1 MSRCVG
7 LRGGTLQIDPP
18 ANGLTES
25 LPSVRSRACS
35 RAMLVSP
42 QRTQHLQAALQDP
55 QSLYQLLVDCRQA
68 NGTAPVPQFVSL
80 SIAMPVVTELA
91 ALETFHQPDQLYF
104 FCECANRERAIV
116 AFGAAATVQVSGANR
131 FERAQAFID
140 HCLAHTAHLGDLHLP
155 WSGPHF
161 FCRFTFFDAES
172 IPEHPFPASTLF
184 LPRWHLAHHGSEGVL
199 VFNLPLAGRSSLRQ
213 LAQEVC
219 AQYQRLRTLTP
230 QLSFPYTNSVWV
242 RTDPSSR
249 FQRSIQT
256 VLTAIQARQLHKVV
270 LADRLEVQ
278 AKYPFQIS
286 ACLDRLRMVY
296 PDCYVF
302 ATSNGR
308 GDTFL
313 GASPERLVQIRDR
326 QLITDALA
334 GSAPRGKTAAADAS
348 LASTLLHSRK
358 DQHEH
363 QVVVTFIQQA
373 LRQLGLT
380 SELSTPT
387 ILQLSNIQHLHTA
400 IQAKV
405 PLTLPSLAIVA
416 ALHPTPAVAGVPRD
430 LASEQIRRH
439 EPFERG
445 LYAAPLGWVDYRG
458 NSEFFVGIRSAL
470 VRQDVAQLY
479 AGAGIVVGSDP
490 QKELAEIQLKFQ
502 ALLRALG

>member
-1 MSRCVG
+1 
-7 LRGGTLQIDPP
+7 
-18 ANGLTES
+18 
-25 LPSVRSRACS
+25 
-35 RAMLVSP
+35 MLVSP
-42 QRTQHLQAALQDP
+42 QRSQHLQEALRDP
-55 QSLYQLLVDCRQA
+55 QSLYQLLVDCWQA
-68 NGTAPVPQFVSL
+68 NGAAPALQFVSL
-80 SIAMPVVTELA
+80 SIAMPVIAELA
-91 ALETFHQPDQLYF
+91 ALETFRKPDQLHF
-104 FCECANRERAIV
+104 FCECASRNRAIA

-131 FERAQAFID
+131 FQRAQAFID

-161 FCRFTFFDAES
+161 FCRFTFFEAEGAA
-172 IPEHPFPASTLF
+172 EYPFPVSTLF
-184 LPRWHLAHHGSEGVL
+184 LPRWHVAHHGSEGVL
-199 VFNLPLAGRSSLRQ
+199 VFNLPLAGRPSLWQ

-219 AQYQRLRTLTP
+219 AQYQHLRTLTP
-230 QLSFPYTNSVWV
+230 QLSLPYTNSVWV
-242 RTDPSSR
+242 RADHSNR
-249 FQRSIQT
+249 FERSIQT
-256 VLTAIQARQLHKVV
+256 VLTAIQSRQLYKAV

-286 ACLDRLRMVY
+286 VCLNRLRTAY

-313 GASPERLVQIRDR
+313 GASPERLLQIQDR
-326 QLITDALA
+326 QLTTDALA

-348 LASTLLHSRK
+348 LASTLLQSRK
-358 DQHEH
+358 DQYEH
-363 QVVVTFIQQA
+363 QVVVTFIQQT
-373 LRQLGLT
+373 LRQLGIA
-380 SELSTPT
+380 SQLSTPT

-400 IQAKV
+400 IQA
-405 PLTLPSLAIVA
+405 TLPMTLPPLAIVA

-430 LASEQIRRH
+430 LACDEIRRH

-445 LYAAPLGWVDYRG
+445 LYAAPLGWVDYRS

-470 VRQDVAQLY
+470 VRHDFAQLY

-502 ALLRALG
+502 ALLRSLG